1 MRILSV
7 CICFYL
13 TSASSVESWLIFFY
27 NPPMQTGRARRILPL
42 LTAAL
47 ITSLYAA
54 ASWSN
59 QFIYDDHEVI
69 EKQFPIRHLNDLL
82 RIFREPH
89 YLNFP
94 YYRPITRTT
103 FAIQMGIWGQN
114 PRPYHIFN
122 AILAG
127 SVMLAAYALLRR
139 IAFNF
144 NWLAALIASTWLALH
159 PAFSECVYP
168 AASGRET
175 LLPALFI
182 LVATWAYLGKT
193 FASFSLAIV
202 MYIAALL
209 CKEQAV
215 VLPGIFL
222 LADLLGIS
230 QRRRSAPAY
239 ISRYLLLSA
248 LLALYFLARH
258 LIFGQSNLHL
268 VIAQHPLEPLQSFLY
283 GIQTGV
289 SPFMALRYEPPFNIW
304 FDAPLCI
311 IACLVTI
318 LIAIGAALS
327 KKSIRQ
333 LAIFW
338 LGWFI
343 LLQLPTAHILQ
354 QEAAYSERYAALAIL
369 AFPALA
375 AAVLIDRIAQH
386 RLRQA
391 ATIFAIVWTILLATV
406 SYLRGNYY
414 ANDVSFCT
422 QWLNTNPNAAGPHDG
437 FARIA
442 QQRHQ
447 WSTAINE
454 YQKALTIQPNDAT
467 ARNNLAN
474 LLTDAGDYAG
484 ATQQYEWLLTNNSYG
499 SDPVATMT
507 NYAQLL
513 GQEAYDHKDPKLK
526 DRAHELLEQA
536 ITMRPDYA
544 QAHYILGEWNVAFGS
559 RQAAIRQFKIALN
572 LHPDWPE
579 VQQKLTNLQ
588 ATSQNSTP

>member
-1 MRILSV
+1 
-7 CICFYL
+7 
-13 TSASSVESWLIFFY
+13 
-27 NPPMQTGRARRILPL
+27 MQTGRTRRILPL
-42 LTAAL
+42 CISAL
-47 ITSLYAA
+47 ITVFYAK
-54 ASWSN
+54 ASWPN

-94 YYRPITRTT
+94 YYRPLTRTT
-103 FAIQMGIWGQN
+103 FAIQMNLWGQN
-114 PRPYHIFN
+114 PRPYHLFN

-127 SVMLAAYALLRR
+127 AVMLAAYALLRR
-139 IAFNF
+139 STFNL
-144 NWLAALIASTWLALH
+144 NWLAALIASTWFALH

-182 LVATWAYLGKT
+182 LLATWAYLGKT
-193 FASFSLAIV
+193 IASFWLAIA
-202 MYIAALL
+202 MYVAALL

-230 QRRRSAPAY
+230 HHRKTAPAY
-239 ISRYLLLSA
+239 IARYLLLG
-248 LLALYFLARH
+248 LILALYFLARH
-258 LIFGQSNLHL
+258 LIFGQSNLQ
-268 VIAQHPLEPLQSFLY
+268 IAITQHPLEPLQSFLY
-283 GIQTGV
+283 GIQTGIA
-289 SPFMALRYEPPFNIW
+289 PFMALRYEPPFNIW

-311 IACLVTI
+311 LSGAVVI
-318 LIAIGAALS
+318 LIALGATLS
-327 KKSIRQ
+327 QKTVRMT
-333 LAIFW
+333 AIFW

-375 AAVLIDRIAQH
+375 AAVLTDRISQH

-391 ATIFAIVWTILLATV
+391 AIVFATLWTILLATV
-406 SYLRGNYY
+406 SFLRGNYY
-414 ANDVSFCT
+414 ASDVSFCT
-422 QWLNTNPNAAGPHDG
+422 QWLNTNPTAAGPHDG

-447 WSTAINE
+447 WPTAITE

-513 GQEAYDHKDPKLK
+513 GQEAFDRKDPKLR

-544 QAHYILGEWNVAFGS
+544 QAHYILGEWNIAFGS

-572 LHPDWPE
+572 LRPDWPE
-579 VQQKLTNLQ
+579 VREKLNALEIPAAARPNRTG
-588 ATSQNSTP
+588 QN